1 MCTDA
6 KAHAAFLAERRT
18 GVGGSDAVVVLGLS
32 PYATP
37 FQLWAQ
43 KLGLTTDDDSATE
56 SEWLWWGRKIEPLLM
71 ERWQLETNRVVVPH
85 HNAIHLRH
93 PEADW
98 MTCHLDGEELDQA
111 GARRGIVECKNVVVF
126 RASNWQDQPPIE
138 VQVQVQHNMAVAGTD
153 TGVAIALLGGNQMAW
168 CELPRNQQFID
179 GLMEREYQFWQRVQ
193 QDDPPTV
200 VARDSKFLNTLWA
213 PKAGTTVALGDPG
226 AEWHRR
232 RDVVT
237 AKLAVARKRLR
248 KLEKEREEVEA
259 HIKAAIRDNEA
270 GQLPDGT
277 LYTYKEVNRK
287 GYTVDP
293 TSYRQLRLVQTKE
306 DTNGK

>member
-1 MCTDA
+1 MATSPE
-6 KAHAAFLAERRT
+6 AHAAFLAERRT

-32 PYATP
+32 PYLTP

-43 KLGLTTDDDSATE
+43 KLGLTTDDDAATE
-56 SEWLWWGRKIEPLLM
+56 AEWLWWGRKIEPLLM

-93 PEADW
+93 PSADW

-111 GARRGIVECKNVVVF
+111 GARRSIVECKNVVVF
-126 RASNWQDQPPIE
+126 RASSWLDQPPIE

-168 CELPRNQQFID
+168 CELPRNQRFID
-179 GLMEREYQFWQRVQ
+179 GLMEREYRFWQRVV
-193 QDDPPTV
+193 QDDPPMV
-200 VARDSKFLNTLWA
+200 VARDSKFLNTLWT
-213 PKAGTTVALGDPG
+213 PTAGTVVQLDQAAL
-226 AEWHRR
+226 ALHRDR
-232 RDVVT
+232 EALQ
-237 AKLAVARKRLR
+237 AKLTIANRRVKKLQEQRDAIDAQLKLACRDQEAV
-248 KLEKEREEVEA
+248 E
-259 HIKAAIRDNEA
+259 
-270 GQLPDGT
+270 LPDGT

-293 TSYRQLRLVQTKE
+293 TTYRQLRLANKGGT
-306 DTNGK
+306 DGK